1 MKLLM
6 TALALFSAVPVF
18 AQKDA
23 AQRLK
28 ASADVMNEIM
38 ATSDK
43 GIPQDLLGRSECIVV
58 IPNAKKGG
66 FIIGA
71 KYGRGFISC
80 RRPSDHGWSAPG
92 AIRTEGGSFGFL
104 IGGAETD
111 VVMLVLNRKGAD
123 RMLGSKFTL
132 GGDISIAA
140 GPVGRDSQ
148 AATDATFQAEI
159 LTYSRQRGVF
169 AGLSLSGATIREDD
183 ASNRELYGHEV
194 KNRAVVDGSIDVPP
208 AAQGFIAT
216 LNKYS
221 PRK

>member
-1 MKLLM
+1 MKTLM
-6 TALALFSAVPVF
+6 ITLALSCALPVF
-18 AQKDA
+18 AQQDA
-23 AQRLK
+23 AARLR
-28 ASADVMNEIM
+28 ASAEVMNEAM
-38 ATSDK
+38 AAADK
-43 GIPQDLLGRSECIVV
+43 GIPQDLLARSECIVV

-66 FIIGA
+66 FVIGA
-71 KYGRGFISC
+71 KYGRGFFSC
-80 RRPSDHGWSAPG
+80 RNKTDHGWTAPG

-111 VVMLVLNRKGAD
+111 VVMLILNRKGAD
-123 RMLGSKFTL
+123 KLLGSRFTL
-132 GGDISIAA
+132 GGDASVAA
-140 GPVGRDSQ
+140 GPLGRDSQ

-183 ASNRELYGHEV
+183 KANRELYGHDV
-194 KNRAVVDGSIDVPP
+194 RNREVVDGSIAVPE
-208 AAQGFIAT
+208 AAKPFIAT